1 MSEWQRALIFDYD
14 GVLADTERLHW
25 RSWAELLAPYG
36 IQFTLANYCSIGLG
50 INDLE
55 MCRSIQKLGIPI
67 DEAELLQKNLERK
80 RRVRAWSLAE
90 PPIPKETVAM
100 LATLSAYQ
108 IGLVTSSEKSD
119 VEPVIRACGIYEVFD
134 AFVFGEETTA
144 QKPAPDPY
152 LLIAQKLGVNTGTAF
167 EDSQPGLES
176 AAAAGFE
183 VVAVGEPREL
193 SQIVARY
200 MHS

>member
-1 MSEWQRALIFDYD
+1 MSDRRRALIFDYD

-25 RSWAELLAPYG
+25 RSWAELLEPYG
-36 IQFTLANYCSIGLG
+36 IQFTWDDYCSVGLG

-55 MCRSIQKLGIPI
+55 MCRSIQKQWIPI

-80 RRVRAWSLAE
+80 RRVRAWSLAD

-108 IGLVTSSEKSD
+108 VGLVTSSERSE
-119 VEPVIRACGIYEVFD
+119 VEPVIRASGIHEMFD
-134 AFVFGEETTA
+134 AFVFGEDTA
-144 QKPAPDPY
+144 AHKPAPDPY
-152 LLIAQKLGVNTGTAF
+152 LLIAQKLSVNTGIAF
-167 EDSQPGLES
+167 EDSQPGLTS

-183 VVAVGEPREL
+183 VVAVEEPREL

-200 MHS
+200 LRT